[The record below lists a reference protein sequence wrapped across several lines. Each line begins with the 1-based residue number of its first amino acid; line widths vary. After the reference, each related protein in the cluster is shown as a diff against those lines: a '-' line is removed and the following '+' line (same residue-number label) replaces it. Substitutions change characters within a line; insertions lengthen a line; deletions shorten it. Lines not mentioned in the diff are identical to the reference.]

1 MSAVRKTIRL
11 LAGPSWF
18 FTKLVAYLV
27 VALIFGVSV
36 YVLTEQHE
44 MKLLT
49 QFQALR
55 QVDPIPRAEEL
66 TKAGEYCEALEYLDY
81 FREYDYVKNDPR
93 VKKLYDEIR
102 EKREA
107 YLFVLKDLWSG
118 VWRGKGACMESLV
131 SATVSDFFVVG
142 DVRDLV
148 WGALDKYY
156 GRETS
161 DFTIALAGIGVL
173 LTGATVLAT
182 APTAGAAAPAG
193 VSAKVSVSLL
203 KLAKKMGKL
212 PKSLQRSL
220 VRVFR
225 RCTRL
230 RSLKPLRPVSRSIY
244 SISKVKGLT
253 IRDFLT
259 IISRCKN
266 IRDIKVMER
275 VTRVFGKSTG
285 KFLKLGG
292 EAPVKVAKR
301 FGKSKNVAEAMN
313 TAVKYGPDGTRLL
326 VKTGPTKFIK
336 YLKIAK
342 YGVRTTRTIWQHRLT
357 LLLAGLISM
366 LPAWAMYGITALSGL
381 GTVGAP
387 AVYARNRLRRRRE
400 RAVV

>member
-1 MSAVRKTIRL
+1 MSAVRKTMKL

-18 FTKLVAYLV
+18 LTKLVAYLV
-27 VALIFGVSV
+27 VTLIFCVSV
-36 YVLTEQHE
+36 YVLAEQHE

-55 QVDPIPRAEEL
+55 EVDPIPRAEEL
-66 TKAGEYCEALEYLDY
+66 ARAGEYCEALEYLDY
-81 FREYDYVKNDPR
+81 FRDYDYVKNDPR
-93 VKKLYDEIR
+93 VTKLYDEIR

-107 YLFVLKDLWSG
+107 YLFVLKDVWSG

-148 WGALDKYY
+148 WGLLDKYY

-161 DFTIALAGIGVL
+161 DFTIALASIGVL
-173 LTGATVLAT
+173 LTGVTVVLT
-182 APTAGAAAPAG
+182 PTTAGAAAPAG

-230 RSLKPLRPVSRSIY
+230 GSLKPLRPVSRSIY

-275 VTRVFGKSTG
+275 VTKVFGKHTG

-292 EAPVKVAKR
+292 DAPVKVAKR
-301 FGKSKNVAEAMN
+301 FGKSKNVTEAMN

-381 GTVGAP
+381 GAVGAP
-387 AVYARNRLRRRRE
+387 AVYARNRLRRRKE
-400 RAVV
+400 RAVA